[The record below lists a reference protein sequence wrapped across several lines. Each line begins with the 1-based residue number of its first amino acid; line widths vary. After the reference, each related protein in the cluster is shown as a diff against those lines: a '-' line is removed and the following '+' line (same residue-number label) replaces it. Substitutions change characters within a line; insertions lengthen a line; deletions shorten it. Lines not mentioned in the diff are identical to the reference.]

1 VLSHYIVIISLGSL
15 IYSSFSNRNINKASF
30 ITYNSVRSLASIV
43 DIITI
48 SYLLT
53 FYIIKPP
60 NNLIVYPYELFLS
73 IILSINEVLLAT
85 LR

>member
-1 VLSHYIVIISLGSL
+1 MSLGSL
-15 IYSSFSNRNINKASF
+15 IYSSFSNRDVNKASF
-30 ITYNSVRSLASIV
+30 VTYNSIRSLASVV

-53 FYIIKPP
+53 FYTIKPP
-60 NNLIVYPYELFLS
+60 NNLIMYLYELFLS
-73 IILSINEVLLAT
+73 IILSINEASLAT